1 MAPLSLVS
9 TPPKLLLLPWSPA
22 EATPGSP
29 LGSQRLAQP
38 IKAKMPTEPKV
49 GGGAWGRPGTLWI
62 LAPGLGSLS
71 LPGAQLSSSA
81 SGHWTCLPAS
91 WSLLAGFEGTMDV
104 TSM

>member
-1 MAPLSLVS
+1 M
-9 TPPKLLLLPWSPA
+9 PP
-22 EATPGSP
+22 
-29 LGSQRLAQP
+29 
-38 IKAKMPTEPKV
+38 EPKA

-71 LPGAQLSSSA
+71 LFGAQLSSSV